1 MNNLSKIVFLLL
13 FSTTV
18 FAQGVCDITTGVEKG
33 SFTFD
38 GPSTVCIGQAVKL
51 RDNSG
56 GTGVRYI
63 FGYTGQP
70 ASQLSSISSQTNLD
84 YTFLAAGQYT
94 VLQYGKK
101 NGRDMYYCDV
111 VYVRENS
118 QPKAS
123 YSTCNN
129 QDIELIIPQD
139 EKINDYDY
147 YNIIWD
153 DGAGPEV
160 VNKSQLPYRKVKTLA
175 LPRVIKIEGFFNS
188 GSNCPSPS
196 AITLPI
202 LSPSAFPTGY
212 TQPFYPNINRLE
224 LITAQTAKLEL
235 KGSFQN
241 NGYDLFMT
249 QQGSPYPLEPV
260 QKNVKPGSISVTIP
274 DSTKSYC
281 FYIQRPI
288 TCGTEQSAEICT
300 VVLNNVTVKDKTNTI
315 AWKEY
320 PTEMTGITNA
330 PLYGRYLNT
339 SQKIQKKE
347 NEVLSPLINANGLG
361 GTFQETVDCSKKYC
375 YQVIAETQG
384 QIYFNAF
391 TGKSVSKQICVDRK
405 EIQPDPITESLV
417 SVDPNNHVVIDFTD
431 NSPWT
436 LKRKEYLYYRIDSN
450 NLEKINSGTLNN
462 IFTDNSVDA
471 SQKSFCYKVAFIDEC
486 ESTSLPSPI
495 MCSIHLDQ
503 TANGNLQWT
512 NDSPFGN
519 NPIQV
524 FDIFSFNE
532 QTNLPFK
539 EGSKPY
545 TEITYIPN
553 LDNFEAEAKY
563 QIKAISTNGKESF
576 SNIFTIPINVKLFL
590 PEVFSPNSD
599 NINDLLEIKGSTKRI
614 SNFEILI
621 YNRWGNPV
629 FSSNDPTKTWD
640 GVYQSI
646 DAPVET
652 YTYKIYALL
661 TDGKEL
667 IKHGRFL
674 LLR

>member
-1 MNNLSKIVFLLL
+1 MNNLSKIFFLLL

-18 FAQGVCDITTGVEKG
+18 FAQGVCDITTGIEKG
-33 SFTFD
+33 GFTFD

-56 GTGVRYI
+56 GTGVKYI

-101 NGRDMYYCDV
+101 GGKDMYYCDV
-111 VYVRENS
+111 VYVRENN

-129 QDIELIIPQD
+129 QNIELIIPKD

-147 YNIIWD
+147 YNVTWD
-153 DGAGPEV
+153 DGGGVEV

-175 LPRVIKIEGFFNS
+175 LPRVIKIEGIFNN

-196 AITLPI
+196 TITLPI
-202 LSPSAFPTGY
+202 LSPSAFPAGY
-212 TQPFYPNINRLE
+212 TQPYYPNINKLE
-224 LITAQTAKLEL
+224 LITAQTAKLEI
-235 KGSFQN
+235 KGSFQDS
-241 NGYDLFMT
+241 GYDLFIT
-249 QQGSPYPLEPV
+249 PQGSSYPIEPA
-260 QKNVKPGSISVTIP
+260 QKNIKPGSISVTIP
-274 DSTKSYC
+274 DTTKSYC

-300 VVLNNVTVKDKTNTI
+300 VVLNNIDVKDKTNTI
-315 AWKEY
+315 TWKEY

-330 PLYGRYLNT
+330 TLYGRYLN
-339 SQKIQKKE
+339 SIQKIQKKE
-347 NEVLSPLINANGLG
+347 NETLLPLINTNGLG

-375 YQVIAETQG
+375 YQVVAETQG
-384 QIYFNAF
+384 QIYYNSFN
-391 TGKSVSKQICVDRK
+391 GKSISKQVCVDRK
-405 EIQPDPITESLV
+405 EIHPDPITESLV
-417 SVDPNNHVVIDFTD
+417 SVSANNHVVIGITD

-436 LKRKEYLYYRIDSN
+436 LQRKEYLYYKVDN
-450 NLEKINSGTLNN
+450 NIIEKINSGTLNKT
-462 IFTDNSVDA
+462 FTDNSVDG

-486 ESTSLPSPI
+486 ASTSLPSPT

-503 TANGNLQWT
+503 IASENLQWT
-512 NDSPFGN
+512 NDSPFGDDA
-519 NPIQV
+519 IQT
-524 FDIFSFNE
+524 FDIFSFDE
-532 QTNLPFK
+532 QINSTFK
-539 EGSKPY
+539 ESTKSN
-545 TEITYIPN
+545 TEITYTPN
-553 LDNFEAEAKY
+553 LNSFEAEAKY
-563 QIKAISTNGKESF
+563 QIKAISANGKESF
-576 SNIFTIPINVKLFL
+576 SNIFTIPISVKLFL
-590 PEVFSPNSD
+590 PDAFSPNND
-599 NINDLLEIKGSTKRI
+599 RINDLLEIKGFIKRI
-614 SNFEILI
+614 SNFEMQI

-640 GVYQSI
+640 GIFQNLE
-646 DAPVET
+646 APAET
-652 YTYKIYALL
+652 YTYKIYAKL

-667 IKHGRFL
+667 IKQGKFL